1 MAESVESRSWW
12 GSVRRRRE
20 RRRVGGR
27 VALGA
32 AVGGLALLMIP
43 TGAAQA
49 RSVPSHGSFT
59 VHGTATWL
67 GDPASDAT
75 LGVAACAI
83 GESAPLCPSLQSAAV
98 ATDGSYSLTLPRG
111 SAGTWNVFVLVTRGD
126 LNPPDTWA
134 LGAPTEVT
142 VPRSP
147 NRPVPL
153 AISTRTVGVR
163 VVDGDGNA
171 FPERTA
177 GIMATLPANGWMSG
191 GWTDAAG
198 NVLLLLDPAAEYT
211 VGAMAT
217 NTGWPN
223 PWVSPDGTEFHF
235 SPSIT
240 VRGADLAEGTTF
252 VVARPT

>member
-1 MAESVESRSWW
+1 MAESVESRSRW

-20 RRRVGGR
+20 RRWLARRIAV
-27 VALGA
+27 GA
-32 AVGGLALLMIP
+32 ALGGLALLLLSP
-43 TGAAQA
+43 GAAEA
-49 RSVPSHGSFT
+49 RRAPSRGSFT
-59 VHGTATWL
+59 IHGSAAWV
-67 GDPASDAT
+67 GGPRSDAT
-75 LGVAACAI
+75 LGVGACAI
-83 GESAPLCPSLQSAAV
+83 GESAPLCPSLQRTTVAA
-98 ATDGSYSLTLPRG
+98 DGSYTLTLPRG
-111 SAGTWNVFVLVTRGD
+111 STSSWNVFAIVTRGD
-126 LNPPDTWA
+126 LDPPDTWA

-142 VPRSP
+142 VPRAP
-147 NRPVPL
+147 NGPVPL
-153 AISTRTVGVR
+153 TISTRTVGVR

-177 GIMATLPANGWMSG
+177 GIMATLQANGWMSG

-198 NVLLLLDPAAEYT
+198 NVVLLLDPTAEYT

-235 SPSIT
+235 SPAVT
-240 VRGADLAEGTTF
+240 VLGADLAEGTTF